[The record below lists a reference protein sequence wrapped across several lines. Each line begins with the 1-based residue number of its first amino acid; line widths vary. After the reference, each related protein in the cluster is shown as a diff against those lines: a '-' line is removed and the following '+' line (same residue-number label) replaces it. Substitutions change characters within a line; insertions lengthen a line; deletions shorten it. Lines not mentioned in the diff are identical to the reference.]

1 MHWAPFREERYISE
15 EEKQGRHT
23 ESLKIRSLNSMRGSW
38 SDLQNTVNVEYW
50 ADGCFQLLLPSATKL
65 ESKRLPIYVQYP

>member
-1 MHWAPFREERYISE
+1 
-15 EEKQGRHT
+15 
-23 ESLKIRSLNSMRGSW
+23 MRGSW